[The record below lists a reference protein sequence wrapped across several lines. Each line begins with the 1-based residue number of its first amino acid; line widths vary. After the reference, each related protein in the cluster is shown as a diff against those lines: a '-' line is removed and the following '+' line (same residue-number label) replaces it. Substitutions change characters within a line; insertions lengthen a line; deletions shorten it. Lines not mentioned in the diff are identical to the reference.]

1 MGVFVTSKAEGNTT
15 RHRVFEQVYGSWR
28 IITLCPMLLGIMCW
42 LLNRVLLPLLLYPWG
57 GGAGLQRRYRVS
69 YNIDPDRESISNL
82 PNLQDLHIRFYR

>member
-57 GGAGLQRRYRVS
+57 GGQGYKEGT
-69 YNIDPDRESISNL
+69 ESVTILILIGSL
-82 PNLQDLHIRFYR
+82 YQTCQIYKIYI